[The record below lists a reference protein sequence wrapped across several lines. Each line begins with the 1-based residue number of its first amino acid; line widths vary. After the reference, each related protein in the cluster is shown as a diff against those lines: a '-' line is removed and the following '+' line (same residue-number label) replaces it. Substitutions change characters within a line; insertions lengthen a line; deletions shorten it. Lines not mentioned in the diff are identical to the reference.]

1 MEPEQQT
8 APEAVTD
15 ATGISGTGSIL
26 VERYAVCD
34 RLIVERY
41 AVGDRLT
48 EDRVTR
54 LAQLLV
60 QAGWTIQ
67 HQDSGRLDDGTPA
80 RCLWMWK
87 EPTAA
92 EVQP

>member
-8 APEAVTD
+8 APEAVTE
-15 ATGISGTGSIL
+15 ATGISETGSSTGSIL
-26 VERYAVCD
+26 
-34 RLIVERY
+34 VERY

-48 EDRVTR
+48 EDRATR

-60 QAGWTIQ
+60 QAGWTIR

>member
-26 VERYAVCD
+26 
-34 RLIVERY
+34 VERY